1 MNVALALLLA
11 ATLSAPATAGT
22 PPPPKPQS
30 TGAFFA
36 LSVAN
41 VETVSRWYRDFL
53 KLRVMKS
60 GEAPNGIAKFALLE
74 GEGVLVE
81 LIQHREA
88 KDRAVV
94 APSVKE
100 EYQIHGIFKVGMIV
114 EDLDGIFAR
123 TKAQHIP
130 IAYDMM
136 TAKDIPL
143 RSFSVR
149 DPEGNLVQFFGR

>member
-1 MNVALALLLA
+1 MNLVLALLLA
-11 ATLSAPATAGT
+11 VTLSTPAPTGSPT
-22 PPPPKPQS
+22 PPKART

-41 VETVSRWYRDFL
+41 VETVSQWYRDFL
-53 KLRVMKS
+53 KLKVAKS

-88 KDRAVV
+88 KDRSAV
-94 APSVKE
+94 APSATE
-100 EYQIHGIFKVGMIV
+100 AYQIHGIFKVGMIV
-114 EDLDGIFAR
+114 EGLEGIYSRA
-123 TKAQHIP
+123 KEQHIP

-136 TAKDIPL
+136 PAKDIPL

-149 DPEGNLVQFFGR
+149 DPEGNLVQLFGR